1 MTSAAAVEDRA
12 AGEDGVRTPALELRE
27 LSKSFGAV
35 RAARRV
41 SFEVHRGEVVG
52 LLGDNGA
59 GKTTVINCISGSH
72 QPDSGQIL
80 IDGEPVE
87 IPDPQAARDLGIETV
102 YQDLALV
109 ETLDVTSNMFL
120 GRERK
125 RRWPLMQW
133 TGWMDLRRMQRETRE
148 NLDRL
153 HIDIPSV
160 KSVVARLSGGQ
171 RQAVSVG
178 RAVAWGRHIVL
189 LDEPAAA
196 LGVEQTALVLSLIR
210 RLRGEGVAVVLI
222 SHNMHDVLEACDRV
236 VVLRHGAKIGQIDD
250 LSDITTRHL
259 VDMITGVTLGGGDV
273 RHTES

>member
-1 MTSAAAVEDRA
+1 MTSTAAIADPA
-12 AGEDGVRTPALELRE
+12 TGERNGRTPALELRKI
-27 LSKSFGAV
+27 SKSFGAV
-35 RAARRV
+35 RAARQV
-41 SFEVHRGEVVG
+41 SFEVHRGEVMG

-59 GKTTVINCISGSH
+59 GKTTVVNCISGSH

-80 IDGEPVE
+80 IDGAPVG
-87 IPDPQAARDLGIETV
+87 IPDPQTARALGIETV

-120 GRERK
+120 GRELK
-125 RRWPLMQW
+125 RRWPLLQW
-133 TGWMDLRRMQRETRE
+133 TAWMDRKRMQRETQE

-160 KSVVARLSGGQ
+160 KSTVAHLSGGQ
-171 RQAVSVG
+171 RQAISVG

-196 LGVEQTALVLSLIR
+196 LGVEQTDLVLALIR
-210 RLRGEGVAVVLI
+210 RLRDEGVAVVLI

-250 LSDITTRHL
+250 LAGLTTRHL
-259 VDMITGVTLGGGDV
+259 VDMITGVTLGGRDV
-273 RHTES
+273 RYTES

>member
-1 MTSAAAVEDRA
+1 MTTTAAIADPA
-12 AGEDGVRTPALELRE
+12 TGERNGRTPALELRKI
-27 LSKSFGAV
+27 SKSFGAV
-35 RAARRV
+35 RAARQV
-41 SFEVHRGEVVG
+41 SFEVHRGEVMG

-59 GKTTVINCISGSH
+59 GKTTVVNCISGSH

-80 IDGEPVE
+80 IDGAPVG
-87 IPDPQAARDLGIETV
+87 IPDPQTARALGIETV

-120 GRERK
+120 GRELK
-125 RRWPLMQW
+125 RRWPLLQW
-133 TGWMDLRRMQRETRE
+133 TAWMDRKRMQRETQE

-160 KSVVARLSGGQ
+160 KSTVAHLSGGQ
-171 RQAVSVG
+171 RQAISVG

-196 LGVEQTALVLSLIR
+196 LGVEQTDLVLALIR
-210 RLRGEGVAVVLI
+210 RLRDEGVAVVLI

-250 LSDITTRHL
+250 LAGLTTRHL
-259 VDMITGVTLGGGDV
+259 VDMITGVTLGGRDV
-273 RHTES
+273 RYTES

>member
-1 MTSAAAVEDRA
+1 MTGAAAVEDRA
-12 AGEDGVRTPALELRE
+12 PADGGVRAPALELRE
-27 LSKSFGAV
+27 ISKSFGAV

-59 GKTTVINCISGSH
+59 GKTTVISCISGSH

-87 IPDPQAARDLGIETV
+87 IPDPQTARDLGIETV

-120 GRERK
+120 GREAK

-133 TGWMDLRRMQRETRE
+133 TGWMDRRRMQRETQE

-160 KSVVARLSGGQ
+160 KSTVAHLSGGQ

-196 LGVEQTALVLSLIR
+196 LGVEQTALVLALIR
-210 RLRGEGVAVVLI
+210 RLRDEGVAVVLI

-236 VVLRHGAKIGQIDD
+236 VVLRHGVKIGQIDD
-250 LSDITTRHL
+250 LADVTTRHL
-259 VDMITGVTLGGGDV
+259 VDMITGVTLGESDV
-273 RHTES
+273 RYAES